1 MRRRTVVTGLTTAIL
16 GLSGCLGETP
26 PQPDSSATDPSE
38 TSTSASTSSSQ
49 LSITEAHTYSH
60 AIRLNN
66 LGPSPVGDIPTID
79 SLPDREQT
87 VTQEALDGTYTTESV
102 SAWLADFIANTTY
115 IRDESDYYRLDANLP
130 TTTIT
135 AEPTD
140 RDAVSGPIASNEE
153 YRSAVTYDGL
163 IRTGLLRNT
172 HQDGEE
178 LTYVWPSLESFLDSY
193 AAVEYRGTL
202 LSLSVTSADPG
213 TPYTVTTSPVSLSD
227 LADEPVWRLST
238 ASQSV
243 QEFVREAATESGLYA
258 FDSPQENVLQQL
270 REHRYVYVDGEFHTT
285 YIEQTGTP
293 PISVQATVDPQTA
306 DPEITIRLTLQNDSA
321 NAVRITSGAPK
332 PFGVV
337 SYHEQ
342 GSESRAGTLWSPAYE
357 DSRHVHTD
365 DRKITGVNAIGI
377 TTTIPADGSTSR
389 TFMIDPGSLS
399 PGDYVIEDSVGYDI
413 DDESGTVPYTVDFS
427 ISDYKAD

>member
-1 MRRRTVVTGLTTAIL
+1 
-16 GLSGCLGETP
+16 
-26 PQPDSSATDPSE
+26 
-38 TSTSASTSSSQ
+38 
-49 LSITEAHTYSH
+49 
-60 AIRLNN
+60 
-66 LGPSPVGDIPTID
+66 
-79 SLPDREQT
+79 
-87 VTQEALDGTYTTESV
+87 
-102 SAWLADFIANTTY
+102 
-115 IRDESDYYRLDANLP
+115 
-130 TTTIT
+130 
-135 AEPTD
+135 
-140 RDAVSGPIASNEE
+140 
-153 YRSAVTYDGL
+153 
-163 IRTGLLRNT
+163 
-172 HQDGEE
+172 
-178 LTYVWPSLESFLDSY
+178 VWPSLESFLDSY